1 MVSLFDNI
9 YPTRRLVSANQLQ
22 VMLKVFQQDLM
33 NGLVEISYPQDEK
46 VLLLLNGGRITC
58 VYHCEG
64 DATMRFP
71 LSDLYLLLGGH
82 PEGQIRVCEL
92 APSFLRAV
100 KTIVEQPH
108 SSETYPSSTAALPS
122 IIQKNQARPE
132 PTLLHFHWPRA
143 EGFVFLPGN
152 NFSPRQYA
160 FLSEGQPS
168 DSAAAVSMITRWSE
182 SECTI
187 LRYAGDLES
196 DIWKENSIHLGF
208 SLLIEHIMRR
218 HEELVGHMLSRKLED
233 SLNRLCHTQ
242 SWSISVAGSTVDD
255 VQVFDTLNDAAAAYR
270 MILDTTARQMIAV
283 IGARLFNETLE
294 TGLDSLGGQLRR
306 AVEQNDLVAAF
317 SIPVVR
323 VNL

>member
-1 MVSLFDNI
+1 
-9 YPTRRLVSANQLQ
+9 
-22 VMLKVFQQDLM
+22 
-33 NGLVEISYPQDEK
+33 
-46 VLLLLNGGRITC
+46 
-58 VYHCEG
+58 
-64 DATMRFP
+64 
-71 LSDLYLLLGGH
+71 
-82 PEGQIRVCEL
+82 
-92 APSFLRAV
+92 
-100 KTIVEQPH
+100 
-108 SSETYPSSTAALPS
+108 
-122 IIQKNQARPE
+122 
-132 PTLLHFHWPRA
+132 
-143 EGFVFLPGN
+143 
-152 NFSPRQYA
+152 
-160 FLSEGQPS
+160 
-168 DSAAAVSMITRWSE
+168 
-182 SECTI
+182 
-187 LRYAGDLES
+187 
-196 DIWKENSIHLGF
+196 LGF

-255 VQVFDTLNDAAAAYR
+255 VQVFDTLNVAAAAYR